1 MSGKTQAP
9 APRAVIGACPA
20 RGHRR
25 LSCPRN
31 AAGAPPVVRPSKPE
45 VHMRHSA
52 LFGVTAAALA
62 VIALPAAAKPAPQ
75 FLHEAMQGDNSE
87 IALGRMAEN
96 RAVRPQ
102 VREFGR
108 MLQQDHSQA
117 RDQVLALA
125 GRMGVRPTDEMAP
138 AARQEQRK
146 LRRLSGPAFDRE
158 FVRYMVGDHRKDI
171 RDFQEQSRGRG
182 PAAQLARDTLPTLR
196 KHLDMAMR
204 LQR

>member
-1 MSGKTQAP
+1 
-9 APRAVIGACPA
+9 
-20 RGHRR
+20 
-25 LSCPRN
+25 
-31 AAGAPPVVRPSKPE
+31 
-45 VHMRHSA
+45 MRHRLTPGLA
-52 LFGVTAAALA
+52 AAAVVLAALA
-62 VIALPAAAKPAPQ
+62 APAAAKPAPQ

-87 IALGRMAEN
+87 IALGRMAEA
-96 RAVRPQ
+96 RAARPEVRD
-102 VREFGR
+102 FGR

-125 GRMGVRPTDEMAP
+125 RRMGVRPTEAMAP
-138 AARQEQRK
+138 EARMEERK

-171 RDFQEQSRGRG
+171 HDFEEQSHGKG
-182 PAAQLARDTLPTLR
+182 PVARLARDTLPTLH